1 LNAHQTHHAENYTF
15 LKPKITQKEIL
26 LNPSEVTLHVS
37 GMQAQQTPT
46 PGSGIPLHE
55 FLTQNG
61 FYLDKNIT
69 GIIEKIV
76 TSNRKAFLL
85 RGPAG
90 VGKTQL
96 TFLVAKWLDAE
107 YIYFQCT
114 YGVDEDSLLY
124 KYVPDETTKSGIK
137 ITLGPVPRALKIS
150 QRKKVVLVLDEFDKT
165 RPSADAL
172 LLDMLQNFRVSL
184 YISDNES
191 IISGNPE
198 NLVIFLTSNGLREFS
213 EPLLRRLVVITLNPL
228 SSSVVFELLK
238 KQFKENIALLLT
250 QIYDDT
256 IKAGL
261 RKPATIQELIQL
273 GELLENNVNVPLHEL
288 LRMFIVKYDD
298 DWSKYLQYVQSR
310 KPYNFT
316 VQVNDDN
323 NIAQY
328 YEPPQEVQI
337 PPQSQPQEQASTVQL
352 LEKISRIVVKQP
364 SNSVINAVKEE
375 VNDTIEST
383 FKATLSKNDF
393 SAYTNI
399 IKVLKPEPT
408 DTPEIFGK
416 FKVVKDADDYKI
428 ASEKPLTLLEYLNLL
443 NNSDEVE
450 FEGYIEDKLVLV
462 NPMTINEIIENAN
475 AVRYY
480 SSRRVQVVFN
490 GNGVTELIEI
500 ELENGRYNPRK
511 LNELEEV
518 VIRMYVNVKKHGS
531 FSSLMMNL
539 ISRLYDVN
547 VNAPSDPNIL
557 VKFIRQIIEFRKHH
571 LNPGVGITLQ
581 FSNTEGIEKTM
592 RILSEAFKVDV
603 RDIDEIRRK
612 MTARI
617 YYNEYSSML
626 EVRAQ

>member
-1 LNAHQTHHAENYTF
+1 MRKTTPF
-15 LKPKITQKEIL
+15 WFQKEIL
-26 LNPSEVTLHVS
+26 LNPSGVTLHVS
-37 GMQAQQTPT
+37 GMQAQQA
-46 PGSGIPLHE
+46 GISLYE

-61 FYLDKNIT
+61 FYLEK
-69 GIIEKIV
+69 GKVAIIEAAIR
-76 TSNRKAFLL
+76 NGDRKAFLL

-90 VGKTQL
+90 TGKTSL
-96 TFLVAKWLDAE
+96 TYLIAKWLNAE
-107 YIYFQCT
+107 YVYFQCT
-114 YGVDEDSLLY
+114 YGTDEDALLY
-124 KYVPDETTKSGIK
+124 KYIPSEQTKSGIK
-137 ITLGPVPRALKIS
+137 ITLGPIPRALLMS

-165 RPSADAL
+165 RPTADAL
-172 LLDMLQNFRVSL
+172 LLDVLQNYRLSL
-184 YISDNES
+184 YLDDNEA
-191 IISGNPE
+191 IITGNPD
-198 NLVIFLTSNGLREFS
+198 NLIVFLTSNDMREFS

-228 SSSVVFELLK
+228 PTAMVYEMLK

-250 QIYDDT
+250 QVYEDT
-256 IKAGL
+256 LKAGL
-261 RKPATIQELIQL
+261 RKPATIQELKQL
-273 GELLENNVNVPLHEL
+273 GEVLGSGMGTPLNEL
-288 LRMFIVKYDD
+288 LRMFIIKYDD
-298 DWSKYLQYVQSR
+298 DWVKFTQYVSSR
-310 KPYNFT
+310 EPYKF
-316 VQVNDDN
+316 VNDNAN
-323 NIAQY
+323 NNDVVQY

-337 PPQSQPQEQASTVQL
+337 PPQSQPQEQVQSPTQL
-352 LEKISRIVVKQP
+352 LEKISRIVIKQP

-428 ASEKPLTLLEYLNLL
+428 VSEKPLTLLEYLNLL
-443 NNSDEVE
+443 NSSGEVE

-462 NPMTINEIIENAN
+462 NPMAINEIIENAD

-480 SSRRVQVVFN
+480 SNRKIQAVFN
-490 GNGVTELIEI
+490 DKYRSITELIE
-500 ELENGRYNPRK
+500 LEVDNYSPNKPNS
-511 LNELEEV
+511 LSEAT
-518 VIRMYVNVKKHGS
+518 IRMYVNVKKHGS

-612 MTARI
+612 MTAGI

>member
-1 LNAHQTHHAENYTF
+1 MRKTTPF
-15 LKPKITQKEIL
+15 WFQKEIL
-26 LNPSEVTLHVS
+26 LNPSGVTLHVS
-37 GMQAQQTPT
+37 GMQAQQA
-46 PGSGIPLHE
+46 GISLYE

-61 FYLDKNIT
+61 FYLENGKVA
-69 GIIEKIV
+69 IIEAAIRNG
-76 TSNRKAFLL
+76 NRKAFLL

-90 VGKTQL
+90 TGKTSL
-96 TFLVAKWLDAE
+96 TYLIAKWLNAE
-107 YIYFQCT
+107 YVFFQCT
-114 YGVDEDSLLY
+114 YGTDEDNLLY
-124 KYVPDETTKSGIK
+124 KYVPSEQTKSGIK
-137 ITLGPVPRALKIS
+137 ISLGPIPRALLMS

-165 RPSADAL
+165 RPTADAL
-172 LLDMLQNFRVSL
+172 LLDVLQNFRVSL
-184 YISDNES
+184 YLDDNET
-191 IISGNPE
+191 IITGNPD
-198 NLVIFLTSNGLREFS
+198 NLIVFLTSNDMREFS

-228 SSSVVFELLK
+228 PTAMVYEMLK

-250 QIYDDT
+250 QVYEDT
-256 IKAGL
+256 LKAGL
-261 RKPATIQELIQL
+261 RKPATIQELKQL
-273 GELLENNVNVPLHEL
+273 GEVLGSGMGTPLNEL
-288 LRMFIVKYDD
+288 LRMFIIKYDD
-298 DWSKYLQYVQSR
+298 DWVKFTQYVSSR
-310 KPYNFT
+310 EPYKF
-316 VQVNDDN
+316 VNDNAN
-323 NIAQY
+323 NNDVVQY

-337 PPQSQPQEQASTVQL
+337 PPQSQPQEQVQSPTQL
-352 LEKISRIVVKQP
+352 LEKISRIVIKQP

-428 ASEKPLTLLEYLNLL
+428 VSEKPLTLLEYLNLL
-443 NNSDEVE
+443 NSSGEVE

-462 NPMTINEIIENAN
+462 NPMAINEIIENAD

-480 SSRRVQVVFN
+480 SNRKIQAVFN
-490 GNGVTELIEI
+490 DKYRSITELIE
-500 ELENGRYNPRK
+500 LEVDNYSPNKPNS
-511 LNELEEV
+511 LSEAT
-518 VIRMYVNVKKHGS
+518 IRMYVNVKKHGS

-612 MTARI
+612 MTAGI

>member
-1 LNAHQTHHAENYTF
+1 MRKTTPF
-15 LKPKITQKEIL
+15 WFQKEIL
-26 LNPSEVTLHVS
+26 LNPSGVTLHVS
-37 GMQAQQTPT
+37 GMQAQQA
-46 PGSGIPLHE
+46 GISLYE

-61 FYLDKNIT
+61 FYLEK
-69 GIIEKIV
+69 GKVAIIEAAIR
-76 TSNRKAFLL
+76 NGDRKAFLL

-90 VGKTQL
+90 TGKTSL
-96 TFLVAKWLDAE
+96 TYLIAKWLNAE
-107 YIYFQCT
+107 YVYFQCT
-114 YGVDEDSLLY
+114 YGTDEDNLLY
-124 KYVPDETTKSGIK
+124 KYVPSEQTKSGIK
-137 ITLGPVPRALKIS
+137 ISLGPIPRALLMS

-165 RPSADAL
+165 RPTADAL
-172 LLDMLQNFRVSL
+172 LLDVLQNFRVSL
-184 YISDNES
+184 YLDDNET
-191 IISGNPE
+191 IITGNPD
-198 NLVIFLTSNGLREFS
+198 NLIVFLTSNDMREFS

-228 SSSVVFELLK
+228 PTAMVYEMLK

-250 QIYDDT
+250 QVYEDT
-256 IKAGL
+256 LKAGL
-261 RKPATIQELIQL
+261 RKPATIQELKQL
-273 GELLENNVNVPLHEL
+273 GEVLSSGMGIPLNEL
-288 LRMFIVKYDD
+288 LRMFIIKYDD
-298 DWSKYLQYVQSR
+298 DWVKFTQYVSSR
-310 KPYNFT
+310 EPYKF
-316 VQVNDDN
+316 VNDNAN
-323 NIAQY
+323 NNDVVQY

-337 PPQSQPQEQASTVQL
+337 PPQSQPQEQVQSPTQL
-352 LEKISRIVVKQP
+352 LEKISRIVIKQP

-428 ASEKPLTLLEYLNLL
+428 VSEKPLTLLEYLNLL
-443 NNSDEVE
+443 NSSGEVE

-462 NPMTINEIIENAN
+462 NPMAINEIIENAD

-480 SSRRVQVVFN
+480 SNRKIQAVFN
-490 GNGVTELIEI
+490 DKYRSITELIE
-500 ELENGRYNPRK
+500 LEVDNYSPNKPNS
-511 LNELEEV
+511 LSEAT
-518 VIRMYVNVKKHGS
+518 IRMYVNVKKHGS

>member
-1 LNAHQTHHAENYTF
+1 
-15 LKPKITQKEIL
+15 
-26 LNPSEVTLHVS
+26 
-37 GMQAQQTPT
+37 MQAQQAPT

-55 FLTQNG
+55 FLAQNE

-76 TSNRKAFLL
+76 NTSDRKAFLL

-96 TFLVAKWLDAE
+96 TFLVAKWLNAE

-198 NLVIFLTSNGLREFS
+198 NLVIFLTSNSLREFS
-213 EPLLRRLVVITLNPL
+213 EPLLRRLITITLNPL
-228 SSSVVFELLK
+228 PVATVYKLLRR
-238 KQFKENIALLLT
+238 QFRENTALLLA

-256 IKAGL
+256 IKANL

-273 GELLENNVNVPLHEL
+273 GKLLENGVDTPLQDL
-288 LRMFIVKYDD
+288 IKMFIVKYDD

-316 VQVNDDN
+316 VQVNDDD

-328 YEPPQEVQI
+328 YEPPQEVQM
-337 PPQSQPQEQASTVQL
+337 PQQSQPQEQAQSSTVQL
-352 LEKISRIVVKQP
+352 LEEISRVVVKQP
-364 SNSVINAVKEE
+364 NDSVVKAVKEE
-375 VNDTIEST
+375 VDDVVEST
-383 FKATLSKNDF
+383 FKASINDDF
-393 SAYTNI
+393 VAYTNI

-408 DTPEIFGK
+408 DTPDIFGK
-416 FKVVKDADDYKI
+416 FKVIKDTDGYKI
-428 ASEKPLTLLEYLNLL
+428 MGEKPLSLLEYLQLL
-443 NNSDEVE
+443 NSSDEVE

-462 NPMTINEIIENAN
+462 NPMAINEIIENAN

-480 SSRRVQVVFN
+480 SSRKIQVTFN

-500 ELENGRYNPRK
+500 ELENGRYNPK
-511 LNELEEV
+511 KSNELEEV
-518 VIRMYVNVKKHGS
+518 VIRMYANVKKHGS
-531 FSSLMMNL
+531 FSSLMMHL

-557 VKFIRQIIEFRKHH
+557 VKFIKQIIEFRKHH

-592 RILSEAFKVDV
+592 RTLSEAFKVDV

>member
-1 LNAHQTHHAENYTF
+1 LPHTV
-15 LKPKITQKEIL
+15 
-26 LNPSEVTLHVS
+26 SE
-37 GMQAQQTPT
+37 MQAQQTPT

-256 IKAGL
+256 IRAGL
-261 RKPATIQELIQL
+261 RKPATIQELQQL
-273 GELLENNVNVPLHEL
+273 GQILENGVNAPLQEL
-288 LRMFIVKYDD
+288 LRMFIIKYDD
-298 DWSKYLQYVQSR
+298 DWVKFTQYVSSR
-310 KPYNFT
+310 EPYKF
-316 VQVNDDN
+316 VNDNASNN
-323 NIAQY
+323 NISQY

-337 PPQSQPQEQASTVQL
+337 PQPQQSQPQEQTPTAQL
-352 LEKISRIVVKQP
+352 LEKISRVVVKQP

-383 FKATLSKNDF
+383 FKASINDDF
-393 SAYTNI
+393 VAYTNI

-408 DTPEIFGK
+408 DTPDIFGK
-416 FKVVKDADDYKI
+416 FKVIKDTDGYKI
-428 ASEKPLTLLEYLNLL
+428 MGEKPLSLLEYLQLL
-443 NNSDEVE
+443 NKSDEIE

-462 NPMTINEIIENAN
+462 NPMTINEIIENAD

-480 SSRRVQVVFN
+480 SNRKIQVVFN
-490 GNGVTELIEI
+490 DKYRSITELIE
-500 ELENGRYNPRK
+500 LEVDNYSPSKPNS
-511 LNELEEV
+511 LSEAT
-518 VIRMYVNVKKHGS
+518 IRMYVNVKKHGS

-547 VNAPSDPNIL
+547 VNASDPNIL

-581 FSNTEGIEKTM
+581 FSNIEEFEKTM
-592 RILSEAFKVDV
+592 KTLSEAFKVDV